1 MATKTKEKEAALTPA
16 EAPSE
21 ELIPFSVETE
31 GLIRE
36 INEIKTAT
44 YRFLEAAVYQANR
57 NCFEIGERLCKLKE
71 QCKHGEWLVALA
83 QVDYSED
90 TAQRMMKIY
99 REYNPNI
106 KAFQD
111 LNYSQLVA
119 LFPVPVDQR
128 EAFVVDN
135 GISKQT
141 TTEIRKL
148 IKQKETAEKENAR
161 LSGLLETAI
170 EGRKKEQQAAFD
182 YKDQKDKALAE
193 NKELKKSLESQK
205 KDLFK
210 DASEIDKLKKEIEEL
225 KAAPPTEVKVFEPSQ
240 QQIEQIRKKAYE
252 EAKADADKEARAMI
266 DSEVEKR
273 CAIYDEQMQRKV
285 LEEDPGIQ
293 SVNLILN
300 QLLPLLGLMSSELDK
315 IDDPAI
321 TQKALRGLEA
331 SMVEFFGEAWSRR
344 REDQ

>member
-1 MATKTKEKEAALTPA
+1 MATKTKTKEAPPVPVEAAPA
-16 EAPSE
+16 EPIALSP
-21 ELIPFSVETE
+21 ETE
-31 GLIRE
+31 GLIQE
-36 INEIKTAT
+36 INDLKTAT

-193 NKELKKSLESQK
+193 NKTLKKNLESQK
-205 KDLFK
+205 KDIFK
-210 DASEIDKLKKEIEEL
+210 YAAEIEDLKKQIED
-225 KAAPPTEVKVFEPSQ
+225 AQTAPPTEVKVYEPSE
-240 QQIEQIRKKAYE
+240 QQIRQIRDKAYA
-252 EAKADADKEARAMI
+252 EAKADAEKEARAMI
-266 DSEVEKR
+266 DEEVERR
-273 CAIYDEQMQRKV
+273 CAIYDEKMQRKT
-285 LEEDPGIQ
+285 LEEDPGVQ
-293 SVNLILN
+293 AVNLILN

-344 REDQ
+344 HEDQ